1 MEKGFLLL
9 ETAVTG
15 FLLVTASLLC
25 FSYGMLNRQRAES
38 EASHAAVY
46 LAREQ
51 MARIE
56 ANAVFY
62 RGYTGDIPWLGDS
75 GPDIKNL
82 NGREYEVETTM
93 RGAEEGAGLREVTV
107 CVSWNGAGDKR
118 EEKFRKLVDCGG

>member
-56 ANAVFY
+56 ANAAFY
-62 RGYTGDIPWLGDS
+62 RGYTGDIP
-75 GPDIKNL
+75 
-82 NGREYEVETTM
+82 
-93 RGAEEGAGLREVTV
+93 
-107 CVSWNGAGDKR
+107 
-118 EEKFRKLVDCGG
+118 